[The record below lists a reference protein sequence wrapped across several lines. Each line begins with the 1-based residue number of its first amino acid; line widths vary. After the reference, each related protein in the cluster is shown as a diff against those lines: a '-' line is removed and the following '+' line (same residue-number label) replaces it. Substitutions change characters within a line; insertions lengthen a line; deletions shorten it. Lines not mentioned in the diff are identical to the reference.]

1 MRNDYFPMIPA
12 MWLLFAL
19 GSSGLPRPVFFGM
32 ITVLLGGWTPICLAV
47 LARSGRAG
55 YLGALR
61 GSLGS
66 RILHLNYRVACLNR
80 LS

>member
-1 MRNDYFPMIPA
+1 MRNDYPPIIPA
-12 MWLLFAL
+12 VWLLFAL
-19 GSSGLPRPVFFGM
+19 GSSGSPRLVFFGM
-32 ITVLLGGWTPICLAV
+32 ITVLLHGWAPIRLAV
-47 LARSGRAG
+47 LARFGRAG